1 MAGKKKAFQVILAT
15 FLVFLFF
22 RACFA
27 EERSIYLVLLE
38 GDAVAFSRVS
48 SHPKSESGMVHAN
61 KLVESH
67 EMLLQT
73 TLEKGS
79 YTKLHSFKHILNGFS
94 VHTTPS
100 QAGRLRGI
108 EGVRVVERDGGA
120 KMKTTYTP
128 AFVGVEGMR
137 VWEDGEGG
145 EGVVIGF
152 VDSGINPSHGSFAY
166 DASRPFQSNISKF
179 SGGCETGPRFSESDC
194 NGKIVGAR
202 FFSKGAQAI
211 APLNP
216 SLDFLS
222 PFDADGHGSHVAS
235 TAAGNC
241 GVDVV
246 VNGFCYGRACG
257 MAPRARIAVYKAIY
271 PTVGTIADVVAAI
284 DQAVADGVDMISLS
298 VGPEEAPQDT
308 VTMLSVLEISL
319 LFARKAGVLVVQASG
334 NNGPAP
340 SSVLS
345 FSPWTLSVASSSTDR
360 FYSASL
366 LLADGQSFGGVGLSG
381 PGFRNGSVLRKLVL
395 AKDALKV
402 NGTFPRTPEYTEEC
416 QHPEALDAE
425 TLRGSVI
432 ICSFSSGFYNGT
444 STLTAIVDTAKALSL
459 QGFVLAANPSFGD
472 YIAEPVPFAVPGI
485 MIPSVAD
492 SQAILQYY
500 ENQTR
505 RCDNGSDTLYGGR
518 AAIGEGRVASFKG
531 RAPVVSRFS
540 SRGPDILDANTK
552 HVADVLKPD
561 ILAPG
566 HQIWAAWSPI
576 SALQPLLAGQNF
588 GLVSGTSM
596 ATPHVAGIAALV
608 KQHNP
613 SWTPSMIASAIC
625 TTATRYDNFGEMIM
639 AQGNDINSLYPST
652 PFDHGAGMINP
663 NSAIDPGLVFPVGHE
678 DYISFLCSLPNID
691 PANITAATGESC
703 NFSLDYPYN
712 LNLPSVTISS
722 MTGSVS
728 VRRTVM
734 NVANKTETYLGSV
747 LPPNGTTVKLNPS
760 WFTISPQQTQDLE
773 IQFCVTQPMGAFS
786 FGEVVLTGS
795 LNHIVR
801 MTLSVFPVSV
811 L

>member
-1 MAGKKKAFQVILAT
+1 STYLLSLT
-15 FLVFLFF
+15 FLSI
-22 RACFA
+22 ACFA

-38 GDAVAFSRVS
+38 GDAVAFSQVSS
-48 SHPKSESGMVHAN
+48 SHPNSEDSMAHAK

-73 TLEKGS
+73 TLEEGS
-79 YTKLHSFKHILNGFS
+79 YSKLHSFKHIINGFS
-94 VHTTPS
+94 VDATPS
-100 QAGRLRGI
+100 QAARLRSR
-108 EGVRVVERDGGA
+108 EGVRVVERDRGA
-120 KMKTTYTP
+120 SLKTTYTP
-128 AFVGVEGMR
+128 AFVGVQGGM
-137 VWEDGEGG
+137 WEEEGEGG

-166 DASRPFQSNISKF
+166 DASRPFESNISQF

-211 APLNP
+211 ASLNP

-241 GVDVV
+241 GIDVV
-246 VNGFCYGRACG
+246 VNGFCYGRARG

-271 PTVGTIADVVAAI
+271 PTVGTIADVIAAI
-284 DQAVADGVDMISLS
+284 DQAVADGVDIISLS
-298 VGPEEAPQDT
+298 VGPEEAPRDIA
-308 VTMLSVLEISL
+308 TMLSVLEISL
-319 LFARKAGVLVVQASG
+319 LFARKAGVLVAQAAG
-334 NNGPAP
+334 NKGPSP
-340 SSVLS
+340 SSLLS
-345 FSPWTLSVASSSTDR
+345 FSPWTLGVASSTTDR

-366 LLADGQSFGGVGLSG
+366 LLGNGLSFPGVALSG
-381 PGFRNGSVLRKLVL
+381 PGFRNETVLHKLVL
-395 AKDALKV
+395 AKDALKE

-416 QHPEALDAE
+416 QHPEAFNADV
-425 TLRGSVI
+425 LRGSVI
-432 ICSFSSGFYNGT
+432 IICTFSSGFYNGT
-444 STLTAIVDTAKALSL
+444 STLTAIVDTAKTLGL
-459 QGFVLAANPSFGD
+459 EGFVLAANPNYGD
-472 YIAEPVPFAVPGI
+472 YIAEPVPFSVPGI
-485 MIPSVAD
+485 LIPSVAD

-505 RCDNGSDTLYGGR
+505 RCENGSETEYGGR
-518 AAIGEGRVASFKG
+518 AAIGEGRVASFRG

-540 SRGPDILDANTK
+540 SRGPDIIDYNTK
-552 HVADVLKPD
+552 HVADVMKPD

-576 SALQPLLAGQNF
+576 SALQPLLVGQSF
-588 GLVSGTSM
+588 ALMSGTSM

-613 SWTPSMIASAIC
+613 SWTPSMIASAIS
-625 TTATRYDNFGEMIM
+625 TTATKYDNFGDIIM
-639 AQGNDINSLYPST
+639 AQGSDINDLYQST
-652 PFDHGAGMINP
+652 PFDRGAGMINP
-663 NSAIDPGLVFPVGHE
+663 KSAIDPGLVFPVGHE
-678 DYISFLCSLPNID
+678 DYIAFLCSLPNID

-734 NVANKTETYLGSV
+734 NVANKTETYLGTV

-760 WFTISPQQTQDLE
+760 WFIINPQKTQDLE
-773 IQFCVTQPMGAFS
+773 IQFCVTQPVGAFS
-786 FGEVVLTGS
+786 FGEVVFTGS

-801 MTLSVFPVSV
+801 MTLSVFPISV
-811 L
+811 